1 MVIETIQE
9 LEQVFSA
16 DRLAAVVIPGSNKF
30 HPYLTSAVGL
40 FIASGENRYIIPI
53 DHPDGIN
60 MSIFT
65 VQTFLSTVPEVFV
78 PNKKDFLYFF
88 GGGKNIKD
96 LKFAGFT
103 LSDNK
108 VSING
113 WMENKYHNHPEVN
126 KMIPLVK
133 HLEKLTLDFKG
144 VENVVEKFKPDQA
157 FGFYNDIASPVF
169 HLAERHGLRTIYQP
183 YVDLFKPADPVFN
196 TSNNITYTYYN
207 LYNATSRPTNAF
219 NSVNF
224 AAIPKKEEYRKCF
237 IPQNDIFV
245 EFDFDGY
252 HLRLIADQ
260 IGYPLTSESAHTQ
273 LAREYFGTENISAE
287 DYARAK
293 QINFQALYGNIPSE
307 LKDFKLF
314 NQLEK
319 YTEDL
324 WGQFVANGSVNAPI
338 SGKVFSVKDHPD
350 MNPKKLLNYIIQSLE
365 TSRNILI
372 LKDVFRYLQNKET
385 KVALYTYDSVLFDF
399 SKKDGRQTL
408 EDLERILSEDG
419 KYPVKFKYSNNM
431 FFQN

>member
-1 MVIETIQE
+1 M
-9 LEQVFSA
+9 
-16 DRLAAVVIPGSNKF
+16 
-30 HPYLTSAVGL
+30 
-40 FIASGENRYIIPI
+40 
-53 DHPDGIN
+53 
-60 MSIFT
+60 
-65 VQTFLSTVPEVFV
+65 
-78 PNKKDFLYFF
+78 
-88 GGGKNIKD
+88 
-96 LKFAGFT
+96 
-103 LSDNK
+103 
-108 VSING
+108 
-113 WMENKYHNHPEVN
+113 
-126 KMIPLVK
+126 
-133 HLEKLTLDFKG
+133 
-144 VENVVEKFKPDQA
+144 
-157 FGFYNDIASPVF
+157 
-169 HLAERHGLRTIYQP
+169 
-183 YVDLFKPADPVFN
+183 FN
-196 TSNNITYTYYN
+196 TSDNITYTYYN

-273 LAREYFGTENISAE
+273 LAREYFGTEDISAE